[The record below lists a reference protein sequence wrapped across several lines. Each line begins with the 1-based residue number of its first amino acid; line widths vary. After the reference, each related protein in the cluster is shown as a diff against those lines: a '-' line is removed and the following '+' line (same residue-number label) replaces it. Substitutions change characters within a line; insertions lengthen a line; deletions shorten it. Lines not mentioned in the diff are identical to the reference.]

1 MRILSSKTIKILL
14 FIASISIAY
23 CQTKNSAPDIE
34 TVIHKIDNLYLSNT
48 SYGEMEMEITTPHWE
63 RTLTMTVYTSKRDKS
78 FILITS
84 PKKESGMTTLKIGNE
99 MWNYLP
105 KTDKVI
111 KIPPS
116 MMMSSWMGSDFTNDD
131 LVKESSLLN
140 DYEYKFIYPQNA
152 VDSLLYIQLV
162 PKENTATV
170 WGKIVVWIFK
180 DNYIPIREEFYDE
193 KGKLLRVMTYSEIK
207 NIDGRK
213 IPTLLEMVP
222 KNKEGHK
229 TIIRYKTIKFD
240 INLDK
245 DIFTLR
251 NLKKGK

>member
-1 MRILSSKTIKILL
+1 
-14 FIASISIAY
+14 
-23 CQTKNSAPDIE
+23 
-34 TVIHKIDNLYLSNT
+34 
-48 SYGEMEMEITTPHWE
+48 
-63 RTLTMTVYTSKRDKS
+63 
-78 FILITS
+78 
-84 PKKESGMTTLKIGNE
+84 
-99 MWNYLP
+99 
-105 KTDKVI
+105 
-111 KIPPS
+111 
-116 MMMSSWMGSDFTNDD
+116 MGSDFTNDD